1 MESHIKPF
9 VHVPVDA
16 VDLVVFDPNGRFDP
30 ERFDR
35 YPTFDDARNAALCCI
50 EAMLDEGDY
59 DDEGH
64 RDELERMLALL
75 EPASTFDDLIG
86 QASYRGL
93 LDLAGPPTTA
103 AA

>member
-1 MESHIKPF
+1 MTNTDPKPY

-16 VDLVVFDPNGRFDP
+16 VDVVVFDPDGRLDP

-59 DDEGH
+59 DDETH
-64 RDELERMLALL
+64 RVELERMRGVL
-75 EPASTFDDLIG
+75 EPAPTFED
-86 QASYRGL
+86 L
-93 LDLAGPPTTA
+93 LDQPFYGWYLDHLSPAGTA
-103 AA
+103 A